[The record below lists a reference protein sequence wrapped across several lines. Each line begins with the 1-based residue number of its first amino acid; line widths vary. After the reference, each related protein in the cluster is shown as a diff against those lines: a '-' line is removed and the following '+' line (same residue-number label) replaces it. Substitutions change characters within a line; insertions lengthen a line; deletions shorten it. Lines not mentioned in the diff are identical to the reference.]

1 MMFSYSSLSP
11 PLIPSFPEFKDDP
24 VRLTAPCRK
33 GLTLIAPA
41 ASPPV
46 STPAPTFRVQQAI
59 FHGVA
64 AADGARVV
72 FASLTDG
79 RCALLLDDRLVA
91 AWGNDVYGIDLAV
104 REYLEMTGVAAG
116 RAAAARAARADS
128 LARARARTQ
137 R

>member
-1 MMFSYSSLSP
+1 
-11 PLIPSFPEFKDDP
+11 
-24 VRLTAPCRK
+24 
-33 GLTLIAPA
+33 LIAPA
-41 ASPPV
+41 APAPAPT

-59 FHGVA
+59 FRGVA
-64 AADGARVV
+64 AAAGAPVI

-116 RAAAARAARADS
+116 RAAAARAARADCR
-128 LARARARTQ
+128 ARARARTH